1 MNYTYLIKDS
11 YLIEMDGD
19 QINFLWT
26 FKDLKNNDFNIDY
39 IEKNKWMDEIF
50 NSLFDEEL
58 THEEAYDSFTRSR
71 EHLIREQPHIIEN

>member
-1 MNYTYLIKDS
+1 MSYTYLIKDS

-26 FKDLKNNDFNIDY
+26 FKDLKNNDFNMDY

-50 NSLFDEEL
+50 NCLFDEEL
-58 THEEAYDSFTRSR
+58 THEEAYDSFIRSR
-71 EHLIREQPHIIEN
+71 EYLIREQSHTLEN